1 MPFFIL
7 WFSILILPILT
18 RWDVFFGDYSPH
30 TKIFASFMSTGIWYV
45 FSLHSKNFFGQ
56 TSFLASSNTCFLHSY
71 LFLTKKVKSLTHL
84 TYDVAVLCLFWQP
97 FDFWILWTQDVFICD
112 LLIIIVLQNQA
123 RSSFSFPD
131 MFSKIIIYYLSL
143 KTQLVC
149 THNFFFWPWKRFS
162 ELYQLPVQPKFL
174 PYYLNVGVS
183 CLFFEP
189 HLYFIE

>member
-18 RWDVFFGDYSPH
+18 RRDVFFGDYSPH

-45 FSLHSKNFFGQ
+45 GSLHSKNFFGQ

-71 LFLTKKVKSLTHL
+71 LFLTKNVKSLTHL
-84 TYDVAVLCLFWQP
+84 TYDVAVLCLFWEP

-131 MFSKIIIYYLSL
+131 IFSKIIIYYLSL

-149 THNFFFWPWKRFS
+149 THSQLFFWPWKRLS
-162 ELYQLPVQPKFL
+162 ELYQVPVRPKFL
-174 PYYLNVGVS
+174 PYYLHVGVS
-183 CLFFEP
+183 CLF
-189 HLYFIE
+189 LSRIYIL